1 MSAKFSKCKFY
12 LESFVSNIMS
22 KLMYRWW
29 RFMVINLENTISKA
43 ASTDLY
49 TDREG
54 ASKKYCND
62 LINVFIE
69 VCINS

>member
-1 MSAKFSKCKFY
+1 
-12 LESFVSNIMS
+12 
-22 KLMYRWW
+22 
-29 RFMVINLENTISKA
+29 MVINLENTIQKA